1 MQWDGRERESRS
13 FCSKHDRLC
22 QLLSLPLAFA
32 FEKERTFTDE
42 EEEKE
47 ALKMSIKR
55 CFRLWPAAHS
65 WKRRIPFQAK
75 WGRLNEQASK
85 HRMKDRWDKR
95 KRHLLYRLLHTH
107 HSQLANSKL
116 SLLRRKRDFYEGT
129 RTHKERKGDM
139 EQGSMAIGTIDT
151 HTVLSV

>member
-1 MQWDGRERESRS
+1 MGKRERVSNREEERDCSLLQHQKDVFFTSLLGSISLHFSHSAEKRIDAVRRARERESRS

-65 WKRRIPFQAK
+65 
-75 WGRLNEQASK
+75 
-85 HRMKDRWDKR
+85 
-95 KRHLLYRLLHTH
+95 
-107 HSQLANSKL
+107 
-116 SLLRRKRDFYEGT
+116 
-129 RTHKERKGDM
+129 
-139 EQGSMAIGTIDT
+139 
-151 HTVLSV
+151 